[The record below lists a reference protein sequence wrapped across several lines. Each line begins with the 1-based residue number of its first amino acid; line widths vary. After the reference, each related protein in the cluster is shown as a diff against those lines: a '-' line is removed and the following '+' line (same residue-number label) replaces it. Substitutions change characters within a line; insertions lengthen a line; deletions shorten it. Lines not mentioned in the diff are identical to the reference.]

1 MRKADILC
9 ETCQPAFSA
18 ATKITV
24 VKSFSLI
31 SMRFQQ
37 YPFGAFGGAT
47 GQMQSHM
54 ALYINNFRLYFLI
67 TFPSLFKRR
76 LPF

>member
-1 MRKADILC
+1 M
-9 ETCQPAFSA
+9 T
-18 ATKITV
+18 ITV
-24 VKSFSLI
+24 VKSLALI

-37 YPFGAFGGAT
+37 YPFGAFGGAI

-54 ALYINNFRLYFLI
+54 ALHINNFKLYFLI
-67 TFPSLFKRR
+67 TFPSLFKRE